1 MKKLVSVKE
10 KVKRFCMIVLVLAI
24 TFSITPGSV
33 FAAKTVKLNRTK
45 ATIYVGKK
53 VQLKLINNKK
63 KIKWST
69 SNKKIATV
77 SKKGKVK
84 GIKSGKATIIAKI
97 GKNKF
102 KCNIV
107 VKKKKDQENIQFEE
121 HPSYSVGIVNGLDI
135 SASYDKAVIRIYNY
149 GNQDI
154 YVGNP
159 ALNTDYIL
167 AHNVLAGSRIYQSN
181 ENGIFSITPSV
192 VKPYSSIS
200 YTFSRFWRDR
210 AMYAYYVTFHLT
222 NATYYD
228 VPIYSQDG
236 VLHTERG
243 YVSSGL

>member
-24 TFSITPGSV
+24 TFSITPESV

-102 KCNIV
+102 
-107 VKKKKDQENIQFEE
+107 
-121 HPSYSVGIVNGLDI
+121 
-135 SASYDKAVIRIYNY
+135 
-149 GNQDI
+149 
-154 YVGNP
+154 
-159 ALNTDYIL
+159 
-167 AHNVLAGSRIYQSN
+167 
-181 ENGIFSITPSV
+181 
-192 VKPYSSIS
+192 
-200 YTFSRFWRDR
+200 
-210 AMYAYYVTFHLT
+210 
-222 NATYYD
+222 
-228 VPIYSQDG
+228 
-236 VLHTERG
+236 
-243 YVSSGL
+243 